1 MDYMSLWG
9 LFISAL
15 ISSTLIPGGSEAVF
29 GYLVSEQQIN
39 PALLWLTATTG
50 NTLGALITWFMGFV
64 AAKRF
69 PLDNSLA
76 HKNRHAF
83 DALHKWGA
91 LALLF
96 SWLPL
101 IGDGLCLLAGWLR
114 LPFLASLIFIVLGKA
129 LRYGIILYLSN
140 LYFSI

>member
-9 LFISAL
+9 LFTSAL
-15 ISSTLIPGGSEAVF
+15 ISSTLAPGGSEAVF
-29 GYLVSEQQIN
+29 VYLVSEQQIN
-39 PALLWLTATTG
+39 PVLLWLTATTG

-83 DALHKWGA
+83 DALREWGA

-114 LPFLASLIFIVLGKA
+114 LPFFKSFLFIVLGKA
-129 LRYGIILYLSN
+129 LRYAIILS
-140 LYFSI
+140 FFVFM

>member
-1 MDYMSLWG
+1 MDYSMSLWG
-9 LFISAL
+9 LFISSL
-15 ISSTLIPGGSEAVF
+15 ISSTLAPGGSEFVLA
-29 GYLVSEQQIN
+29 YLASLHQFN
-39 PALLWLTATTG
+39 PGALWLTATTG
-50 NTLGALITWFMGFV
+50 NTLGALITWFMGFI

-83 DALHKWGA
+83 DVLQKWGA

-114 LPFLASLIFIVLGKA
+114 LPFLASLLFIVLGKA
-129 LRYGIILYLSN
+129 VRYAIILA
-140 LYFSI
+140 FFM